1 MRFLMY
7 PNKASEAAQVLEKRL
22 LVQLHEYGASVC
34 NPVSSQET
42 DIVAVLGG
50 DGTLLRA
57 VRALQGLAKPFW
69 VVNCGH
75 LGYLSD
81 CEKEEAPGALRK
93 ILQGDYRLE
102 KRTQLCGM
110 IESIPKLSAL
120 NEIIFHRGA
129 CTHALRFE
137 ISVNG
142 TTAMKYRGDGL
153 IISTASGSTAYN
165 LSAGGPVLMPEMEL
179 LALTPICPQTLS
191 AAPLVISAR
200 DTVEVKWAMPAYEGI
215 DEKPY
220 LTADGEEKVRL
231 ALTGTAK
238 FSAGEQR
245 IALVR
250 TREAEFYSRLLQRM
264 NWNVS

>member
-7 PNKASEAAQVLEKRL
+7 PNKASEAAQALEKRL
-22 LVQLHEYGASVC
+22 LEQLQESGASVC
-34 NPVSSQET
+34 DPASPREA
-42 DIVAVLGG
+42 DLVAVLGG

-57 VRALQGLAKPFW
+57 VRALHGLAKPFW

-81 CEKEEAPGALRK
+81 CEKEDAPGALKK

-102 KRTQLCGM
+102 KRTQLCGT
-110 IESIPKLSAL
+110 IGGESELSAL

-165 LSAGGPVLMPEMEL
+165 LSAGGPVLMPEMDL
-179 LALTPICPQTLS
+179 LAVTPVCPQTLS

-200 DTVEVKWAMPAYEGI
+200 DIVEVKWAMPAYEGI

-220 LTADGEEKVRL
+220 LTADGEDKVRL
-231 ALTGTAK
+231 ALTGTAR
-238 FSAGEQR
+238 FSAGEQTV
-245 IALVR
+245 ALVR

>member
-7 PNKASEAAQVLEKRL
+7 PNKASEAAHALEKRL
-22 LVQLHEYGASVC
+22 LEQLQECGASVC
-34 NPVSSQET
+34 DPASPWEA
-42 DIVAVLGG
+42 DLVAVLGG

-57 VRALQGLAKPFW
+57 VRALHGLAKPFW

-81 CEKEEAPGALRK
+81 CEKEDAPIALRK
-93 ILQGDYRLE
+93 ILEGDFRLE
-102 KRTQLCGM
+102 ERTQLCGT
-110 IESIPKLSAL
+110 IEGVPELSAL

-165 LSAGGPVLMPEMEL
+165 LSAGGPVLMPEMDL
-179 LALTPICPQTLS
+179 LAVTPVCPQTLS

-200 DTVEVKWAMPAYEGI
+200 DIVEVKWAMPAYEGI

-231 ALTGTAK
+231 ALTGMAR

-245 IALVR
+245 VALVR